1 MDFNLLQRN
10 QQYNVL
16 HKQTA
21 ILSIKSRLF
30 DKNDHIEKYIKDN
43 RAQMYMNFA

>member
-16 HKQTA
+16 NKQIA
-21 ILSIKSRLF
+21 ILSKKSRLF
-30 DKNDHIEKYIKDN
+30 DKNDHIMKYIKGN
-43 RAQMYMNFA
+43 RVQMYMNFA